1 LTQHRDLD
9 YDTGIFS
16 GIFNDWSHSLSGE
29 KKLFVIDVMPLLYR
43 GHFVFLKNPRMTTDG
58 VNTSSFFVFASA
70 LMQLLDEYSPTHVAL
85 AFDSRTKTFRH
96 EMYPEYKAKR
106 EKLPEDIAAGINMA
120 LELAE
125 ALRIASLRIDGF
137 EADDIMGTLA
147 RCAAEAGWEAW
158 LSTPDKDI
166 AQLVAP
172 GVYLHR
178 PGKGGAPSEV
188 LDEAAVCSK
197 WGVDSVERMIDFLG
211 MAGDAS
217 DNIPGIP
224 GVGEKTA
231 QKLLAQ
237 YGSLEE
243 VLAHADELPGKMA
256 EKVRGGADSAR
267 LSYAL
272 ARIRTDVPLNVALD
286 DLKRCEPDAEK
297 LGEVLRK
304 YELNALGK
312 RILGEGF
319 SAAGAEGD
327 GVRRLAD
334 VPHRYECVRTPQ
346 QLDEL
351 LHALSAQRIWAFDTE
366 TNGLDARCDS
376 LVGLSFAIEPG
387 RAWYVPVP
395 ADRAECRAFL
405 ARFKPLFEDETVT
418 KIGHNIKFDISVLR
432 QYGVAVG
439 GPVHDSMLAHYV
451 TDAAER
457 HGMDYLARHFLNY
470 EPIPITA
477 LIGAKKRGVSQT
489 TMGELSPEEISD
501 YAAEDADVTLQLD
514 DLLRRKAAECGCL
527 SALEDCEEPL
537 VRVLVEMEHEGVRI
551 DDSALHAYGRELDR
565 ELLQLEIEIR
575 DMGGGNF
582 SPSSPKQLGEVLF
595 DRLKLDA
602 GAQRT
607 AGGQYATS
615 EDVLLR
621 VRDRHPIVDKIL
633 DHRACSKLKST
644 YIDKLPRCIDPATG
658 RVHTSFSQALTE
670 TGRLSSSDPNLQN
683 IPVRTERGRHIRA
696 AFVPRD
702 EGHWLMSADYS
713 QIELRIMA
721 AFSGDPAM
729 IEAFRNNLDVHRETA
744 ARVYGVMP
752 GLVTDDMRSAAK
764 MVNFGIIYGIS
775 AFGLA
780 QRLNVPRKAAAELI
794 SHYFTQYPGVKEYM
808 DKSIALAREKG
819 YAETLLGRRRTLRDI
834 NSRNGATRQGAE
846 RNAINTPIQGSSADL
861 IKLAMVQ
868 VSRAL
873 RERGLAARM
882 VLQIHDELLLDV
894 PQDEVD
900 EVRDLVA
907 KIMSGVYDI
916 GVPLDVSVGIGRNW
930 LEAH

>member
-1 LTQHRDLD
+1 M
-9 YDTGIFS
+9 
-16 GIFNDWSHSLSGE
+16 NGE
-29 KKLFVIDVMPLLYR
+29 NKLFVIDVMPLLYR
-43 GHFVFLKNPRMTTDG
+43 GHFVFLKNPRMTTG
-58 VNTSSFFVFASA
+58 GINTSSFFVFASA
-70 LMQLLDEYSPTHVAL
+70 LMQLLDEYNPTHVAL

-96 EMYPEYKAKR
+96 ALYPEYKAKR
-106 EKLPEDIAAGINMA
+106 EKLPEDIAAGIDMA
-120 LELAE
+120 IELAD
-125 ALRIASLRIDGF
+125 ALRIATVRIDGF
-137 EADDIMGTLA
+137 EADDVMGTLSCRA
-147 RCAAEAGWEAW
+147 VEAGWEAW

-188 LDEAAVCSK
+188 LDERAVCEK
-197 WGVDSVERMIDFLG
+197 WGVGAVVRMIDFLG

-256 EKVRGGADSAR
+256 QKVRDGAESAR
-267 LSYAL
+267 LSYEL
-272 ARIRTDVPLNVALD
+272 ARIRTDVPLDISLD
-286 DLKRCEPDAEK
+286 ALKRREPDRDK
-297 LGEVLRK
+297 LVEVLRK

-312 RILGEGF
+312 RILGEDF
-319 SAAGAEGD
+319 NAGGTDGD

-334 VPHRYECVRTPQ
+334 VPHCYECVRSERQ
-346 QLDEL
+346 IEAL
-351 LHALSAQRIWAFDTE
+351 LGVLSGRKTWAFDTE

-376 LVGLSFAIEPG
+376 LVGLSFATEPG

-395 ADRAECRAFL
+395 AAREECRAFL
-405 ARFKPLFEDETVT
+405 AQFKPLFEDPSVT
-418 KIGHNIKFDISVLR
+418 KIGHNIKFDISVLQ

-451 TDAAER
+451 IDAADR
-457 HGMDYLARHFLNY
+457 HGMDYLARNFLNY
-470 EPIPITA
+470 EPIPITS
-477 LIGAKKRGVSQT
+477 LIGAKKSGVSQI

-501 YAAEDADVTLQLD
+501 YAAEDADITLQLD
-514 DLLRRKAAECGCL
+514 HLLRRRAAECGCL
-527 SALEDCEEPL
+527 NALEQCEEPL
-537 VRVLVEMEHEGVRI
+537 VRVLIEMEHEGIRI

-575 DMGGGNF
+575 DMGGGSF

-602 GAQRT
+602 GAKRT

-621 VRDRHPIVDKIL
+621 MRDRHPIVDKIL

-644 YIDKLPRCIDPATG
+644 YVDKLPRCIDPATG
-658 RVHTSFSQALTE
+658 RVHTSFSQSLTE

-702 EGHWLMSADYS
+702 DDHVLMSADYS

-729 IEAFRNNLDVHRETA
+729 IEAFRNNLDIHRETA

-752 GLVTDDMRSAAK
+752 GLVTDDMRTAAK

-775 AFGLA
+775 AFGLS
-780 QRLNVPRKAAAELI
+780 QRLNVSRKAAADLI
-794 SHYFTQYPGVKEYM
+794 SHYFAQYPGVKEYM
-808 DKSIALAREKG
+808 DKSIAAAKERG

-846 RNAINTPIQGSSADL
+846 RNAINTPIQGTSADL

-868 VSRAL
+868 VSRSL
-873 RERGLAARM
+873 KERGLAARM
-882 VLQIHDELLLDV
+882 VLQIHDELLFDV
-894 PQDEVD
+894 PQGEVD
-900 EVRDLVA
+900 EMRDLVA

-916 GVPLDVSVGIGRNW
+916 GVPLDVSVGVGRTW